1 MPQMS
6 QGRGGCP
13 LARGPTR
20 LVARLKKGKRALCGE
35 ASLSVGPPSFRSVHK
50 NFLQKLTGQ
59 GLKSRKTV
67 PRARRAPLG
76 AWSPPSPVPSPAEPV
91 LTPWTRPSTPPRE
104 ERSGSGWRARGCQ
117 PPALPVPSPAAW
129 PCTREAHRP
138 QQSDRPAARSAPAA
152 WPTAEMN
159 NT

>member
-13 LARGPTR
+13 LARGHTR
-20 LVARLKKGKRALCGE
+20 LVTRLKKGKRALCGE

-104 ERSGSGWRARGCQ
+104 EHSGSGWRAWGCQ
-117 PPALPVPSPAAW
+117 PPALP
-129 PCTREAHRP
+129 RP
-138 QQSDRPAARSAPAA
+138 QPGGLAVHTGGTQAPA
-152 WPTAEMN
+152 E
-159 NT
+159 

>member
-13 LARGPTR
+13 LARGHTR
-20 LVARLKKGKRALCGE
+20 LVTRLKKGKRALCGE

-59 GLKSRKTV
+59 GLKGRKTV

-104 ERSGSGWRARGCQ
+104 ECSGSGWHARGCQ
-117 PPALPVPSPAAW
+117 PPALP
-129 PCTREAHRP
+129 RP
-138 QQSDRPAARSAPAA
+138 QPGGLAVHTGGAQAPA
-152 WPTAEMN
+152 E
-159 NT
+159 